1 MKKLLFA
8 VYSLDIGGI
17 EVALINLVTR
27 LLNENKYDITIVLE
41 KKEGELLN
49 KLDSRINVVEYRPC
63 YNKNFFIRKII
74 NFIKQFRF
82 KLKYKNKFDYAIS
95 YATYSLACSFVA
107 RCCSKKRALWI
118 HNDYLS
124 IYENDIKEYKKFFNK
139 LHFKK
144 FKNLVFVSEESKCDF
159 DNIFCEYTNKSIVC
173 NNIVSLK
180 AEDTNV
186 LEDDKILFETYKDD
200 FIFVNIGRHD
210 EKQKKLTRLIEAA
223 EKIKNDGLKFRIFFI
238 GKGPDTIIYKE
249 LVKKLNLENYVFFL
263 GSKKNPSFYYENCDA
278 VIMTSDYEGYPVV
291 FLESMFFGK
300 PIITTDVSDSR
311 KDIENKYGLVCKKD
325 VNDIY
330 LKMGEMI
337 KNGYE
342 VKCKFDVDE
351 YNRNILNKF
360 EDILKNL

>member
-1 MKKLLFA
+1 MKKILFA

-17 EVALINLVTR
+17 EVALINLVNK
-27 LLNENKYDITIVLE
+27 LINENKYDITIVLE
-41 KKEGELLN
+41 KKEGALLN
-49 KLDSRINVVEYRPC
+49 KLDSRINVIEYNPC
-63 YNKNFFIRKII
+63 CNKNILIRKTI
-74 NFIKQFRF
+74 NFIRQFKF
-82 KLKYKNKFDYAIS
+82 KVKYKNKFDYAIS

-118 HNDYLS
+118 HNNYLS
-124 IYENDIKEYKKFFNK
+124 IFENNIKRYKKFFYN
-139 LHFKK
+139 LHFNK
-144 FKNLVFVSEESKCDF
+144 FKKLIFVSEESKGDF

-173 NNIVSLK
+173 NNIVSLN
-180 AEDTNV
+180 AEDTDI
-186 LEDDKILFETYKDD
+186 LEADKNLFKKYKDD

-223 EKIKNDGLKFRIFFI
+223 EKLKNDDLKFKIFMI
-238 GKGPDTIIYKE
+238 GKGPDTITYKE
-249 LVKKLNLENYVFFL
+249 LVKKLNLDNYVIFL
-263 GSKKNPSFYYENCDA
+263 GPKKNPYFYYENCNA

-300 PIITTDVSDSR
+300 PIITTDVSDSK
-311 KDIENKYGLVCKKD
+311 KDIENKYGFVCKKD

-330 LKMGEMI
+330 LKMCEMI

-342 VKCKFDVDE
+342 VKFKLDVDE
-351 YNRNILNKF
+351 YNRNILEKF